1 MGQTLLIKNMVCARC
16 KSTIIDLLESKGL
29 DIESIELGKIIVKQE
44 VIEHYTAIKNQLKDL
59 GFELIED
66 ESKMLIE
73 KIKVVVIQCVS
84 ENNVNAIFSKISKEI
99 DKNDSAIS
107 KLFSKSEGITL
118 EKYII
123 NLKIEKVKE
132 YIQLNQLN
140 FSEIAHNLNYNN
152 SSHLAKQFKTVTG
165 MSMSEYRKLQDWDRK
180 ELDQIV

>member
-1 MGQTLLIKNMVCARC
+1 MVCARC
-16 KSTIIDLLESKGL
+16 KSTVIELLTRNGL
-29 DIESIELGKIIVKQE
+29 EIESIELGKVVVKQALE
-44 VIEHYTAIKNQLKDL
+44 NNYNAIKNGLKDL

-66 ESKMLIE
+66 ESKVLVE
-73 KIKVVVIQCVS
+73 QIKVIVIQSLS
-84 ENNVNAIFSKISKEI
+84 ENDSEPIISKITKEI
-99 DKNDSAIS
+99 GKNDSAIS

-140 FSEIAHNLNYNN
+140 FSEIAYNLNYNN
-152 SSHLAKQFKTVTG
+152 SSHLAKQFKSVTG